1 MTHTRREFLKTA
13 AGAAAA
19 SGTLGFPMVSRAQQ
33 KKLTVWWNRG
43 YYKEEDEAMLKIA
56 DEFRKAKNVDLDI
69 SFTIQEDLLKKI
81 HSALTARR
89 GPDVAFCFYNDWE
102 VIPKYAWEGKLV
114 DTSDVIN
121 ELKSRYIE
129 KFLPVA
135 HVYDNVA
142 KKRAYYGVPIEAQ
155 TMHIHY
161 WRDLLREAGLPDDP
175 EKIPMK
181 WDDYWNYW
189 KKAQEALRKKDPAKY
204 GKVYGLGVTES
215 SS

>member
-1 MTHTRREFLKTA
+1 MPHTRREFLKTA

-19 SGTLGFPMVSRAQQ
+19 SGTLAFPMVSRAQQ

-56 DEFRKAKNVDLDI
+56 EDFRKAKNVDLDI

-81 HSALTARR
+81 HSAMAARR

-102 VIPKYAWEGKLV
+102 VMPKYAWEGKLV
-114 DTSDVIN
+114 ETTDVIN
-121 ELKSRYIE
+121 ELKLRYIE

-142 KKRAYYGVPIEAQ
+142 KKHAYYGVPIEAQ

-161 WRDLLREAGLPDDP
+161 
-175 EKIPMK
+175 
-181 WDDYWNYW
+181 
-189 KKAQEALRKKDPAKY
+189 
-204 GKVYGLGVTES
+204 
-215 SS
+215 